1 MKRFV
6 PWLPVI
12 VGLLVVAAVLR
23 QCSNG
28 GAASYQ
34 TATITRGPI
43 TQAVTATGTLN
54 PVVTV
59 QVGSQVSGNI
69 AKLFVDFNSQVKAG
83 QVVAQIDPALFQA
96 TVTQAEGDLA
106 NAQATL
112 ELAKVNA
119 KRTQELFAKKT
130 SSQADVDQATATLH
144 QSEANVKIKQG
155 ALDKVRTD
163 LEHCTIT
170 SPIDGVVISRS
181 VDVGQT
187 VAASLQAPIIFA
199 IANDLTKMQIDANV
213 AEADIGV
220 VKIDQN
226 VDFTVD
232 AFPMQTF
239 HGKVVQV
246 RNAPITVQNV
256 VTYDTVIGVSNPDL
270 KLKPGMTANVSI
282 VIAHK
287 DDVLQIKNAALR
299 YRPPDATPGRDK
311 KNGYESHGTARPG
324 AQRWCVRGDRT
335 HRVCFAVWRQSA
347 AAGAD
352 QDRDQRRGCD
362 RSGRRSEGR
371 RPRGDGRAQFSDGR
385 AIACDESLWRR
396 VAAISVTIMEG
407 KSGFSLADCCSRVSV
422 GRVTRVFLTPQRR
435 ASHNESATTFAGK

>member
-1 MKRFV
+1 MKRFF
-6 PWLPVI
+6 PWLALLA
-12 VGLLVVAAVLR
+12 GLFIIAFVVR
-23 QCSNG
+23 QCRNG
-28 GAASYQ
+28 GAANYQ

-54 PVVTV
+54 PVVNV

-83 QVVAQIDPALFQA
+83 EVVAQIDPALFQA

-106 NAQATL
+106 NAQAAL

-119 KRTQELFAKKT
+119 KRTQDLFAKKT
-130 SSQADVDQATATLH
+130 SSEADVDQAMATLH
-144 QSEANVKIKQG
+144 QAEANVKIKQG
-155 ALDKVRTD
+155 ALDKAKAD
-163 LEHCTIT
+163 LDHCTIT

-187 VAASLQAPIIFA
+187 VAASLQAPVIFA

-213 AEADIGV
+213 AEADVGV
-220 VKIDQN
+220 VKVDQN

-239 HGKVVQV
+239 QGKVVQV

-270 KLKPGMTANVSI
+270 KLKPGMTANVAII
-282 VIAHK
+282 VAHK

-299 YRPPDATPGRDK
+299 YRPPDATPVETKRT
-311 KNGYESHGTARPG
+311 SASRPG
-324 AQRWCVRGDRT
+324 RPGGGRSNAGQEGRAERTVYVLPSGASRPQPVQVKTGISDGITTEVIEGLKEGDRVVT
-335 HRVCFAVWRQSA
+335 AELTSTTA
-347 AAGAD
+347 APSPPANPFSG
-352 QDRDQRRGCD
+352 
-362 RSGRRSEGR
+362 GRRR
-371 RPRGDGRAQFSDGR
+371 F
-385 AIACDESLWRR
+385 
-396 VAAISVTIMEG
+396 
-407 KSGFSLADCCSRVSV
+407 
-422 GRVTRVFLTPQRR
+422 
-435 ASHNESATTFAGK
+435 

>member
-1 MKRFV
+1 MKRFSS
-6 PWLPVI
+6 WLALAA
-12 VGLLVVAAVLR
+12 GLLVTAFVVRECRTGSAAD
-23 QCSNG
+23 
-28 GAASYQ
+28 YQ
-34 TATITRGPI
+34 TATITRGSI

-54 PVVTV
+54 PVVNV

-69 AKLFVDFNSQVKAG
+69 AKLFADFNSQVKAG

-106 NAQATL
+106 NAQAAL

-119 KRTQELFAKKT
+119 TRTQELFAKKT
-130 SSQADVDQATATLH
+130 SSQADVDQAMANLH
-144 QSEANVKIKQG
+144 QAEANVKIKQG
-155 ALDKVRTD
+155 ALDKAKAD
-163 LEHCTIT
+163 LDHCTIT
-170 SPIDGVVISRS
+170 SPIDGVVISRN

-187 VAASLQAPIIFA
+187 VAASLQAPVIFA

-213 AEADIGV
+213 AEADVGV

-232 AFPMQTF
+232 AFPMRTF

-282 VIAHK
+282 IIAYK

-299 YRPPDATPGRDK
+299 YRPPEATPVETKRTSVNRGSRSGEGRT
-311 KNGYESHGTARPG
+311 GSTQESGAERTVYVLPAGGSRPRAVQIKTG
-324 AQRWCVRGDRT
+324 ISDGIMIEVIEGLKEGDRVVT
-335 HRVCFAVWRQSA
+335 AELTSTTSSPSPPVNPFS
-347 AAGAD
+347 G
-352 QDRDQRRGCD
+352 
-362 RSGRRSEGR
+362 GRRFR
-371 RPRGDGRAQFSDGR
+371 
-385 AIACDESLWRR
+385 
-396 VAAISVTIMEG
+396 
-407 KSGFSLADCCSRVSV
+407 
-422 GRVTRVFLTPQRR
+422 
-435 ASHNESATTFAGK
+435 

>member
-1 MKRFV
+1 MTRFL
-6 PWLPVI
+6 PWLALVA
-12 VGLLVVAAVLR
+12 GLFILAFGVR
-23 QCSNG
+23 QCRNS
-28 GAASYQ
+28 GAANYQ
-34 TATITRGPI
+34 TASITRGPV

-54 PVVTV
+54 PVVNV

-106 NAQATL
+106 NAQAAL

-119 KRTQELFAKKT
+119 TRTQELFAKKT
-130 SSQADVDQATATLH
+130 SSQADVDQAIANLH
-144 QSEANVKIKQG
+144 QAQANVKIKQG
-155 ALDKVRTD
+155 ALNKAKAD
-163 LEHCTIT
+163 LDHCTIT
-170 SPIDGVVISRS
+170 SPIDGVVISRN

-187 VAASLQAPIIFA
+187 VAASLQAPVIFA

-213 AEADIGV
+213 AEADVGV
-220 VKIDQN
+220 VKVDQN

-232 AFPMQTF
+232 AFPIQTF
-239 HGKVVQV
+239 QGKVVQV

-299 YRPPDATPGRDK
+299 YRPPDATPVETRRT
-311 KNGYESHGTARPG
+311 STSRPG
-324 AQRWCVRGDRT
+324 RPGGGRSGAGQEGRVERTVYVLPSGASHPKPVQIKTGISDGIMTEVIEGLKEGDRVVT
-335 HRVCFAVWRQSA
+335 AEVTSTA
-347 AAGAD
+347 ARTSTPANPFSGAP
-352 QDRDQRRGCD
+352 RRF
-362 RSGRRSEGR
+362 
-371 RPRGDGRAQFSDGR
+371 P
-385 AIACDESLWRR
+385 
-396 VAAISVTIMEG
+396 
-407 KSGFSLADCCSRVSV
+407 
-422 GRVTRVFLTPQRR
+422 
-435 ASHNESATTFAGK
+435 

>member
-6 PWLPVI
+6 PWLVTVI
-12 VGLLVVAAVLR
+12 GLLVIVAVVH
-23 QCSNG
+23 QCRNG
-28 GAASYQ
+28 GVANYQ
-34 TATITRGPI
+34 TATIIRSPI

-54 PVVTV
+54 PVVNV

-69 AKLFVDFNSQVKAG
+69 AKLFVDFNSEVKAG

-106 NAQATL
+106 SAQAAL

-119 KRTQELFAKKT
+119 TRTQELFARKT
-130 SSQADVDQATATLH
+130 SSQADLDQAMANLH
-144 QSEANVKIKQG
+144 QGEANVKIKQG
-155 ALDKVRTD
+155 ALDKARAD

-187 VAASLQAPIIFA
+187 VAASLQAPVIFA

-213 AEADIGV
+213 AEADVGV

-232 AFPMQTF
+232 AFPMETF

-256 VTYDTVIGVSNPDL
+256 VTYDTVIGVNNPDL

-282 VIAHK
+282 IVAHK

-299 YRPPDATPGRDK
+299 YRPPNATPVETTRTDTSRTGRSA
-311 KNGYESHGTARPG
+311 GGRSGPQEG
-324 AQRWCVRGDRT
+324 AQRTVYVLPSGASRPQPKQIKTGISDGIVTEVVEGLKDGDRVVT
-335 HRVCFAVWRQSA
+335 AELGSGMA
-347 AAGAD
+347 APSPATNPFGGGP
-352 QDRDQRRGCD
+352 RRF
-362 RSGRRSEGR
+362 
-371 RPRGDGRAQFSDGR
+371 P
-385 AIACDESLWRR
+385 
-396 VAAISVTIMEG
+396 
-407 KSGFSLADCCSRVSV
+407 
-422 GRVTRVFLTPQRR
+422 
-435 ASHNESATTFAGK
+435 

>member
-12 VGLLVVAAVLR
+12 VGLLVVAAVVR
-23 QCSNG
+23 QCRNG
-28 GAASYQ
+28 GTTSYQ

-54 PVVTV
+54 PVVNV

-130 SSQADVDQATATLH
+130 SSQADVDQAMATLH
-144 QSEANVKIKQG
+144 QSEATVKIKQG
-155 ALDKVRTD
+155 ALDKARAD

-187 VAASLQAPIIFA
+187 VAASLQAPVIFA

-213 AEADIGV
+213 AEADVGV
-220 VKIDQN
+220 VTIDQN

-239 HGKVVQV
+239 RGKVVQV

-299 YRPPDATPGRDK
+299 YRPPDATPVETKRTGTNRMGRPAGGRSG
-311 KNGYESHGTARPG
+311 NVHEGAERTVYVLPSGASRPQP
-324 AQRWCVRGDRT
+324 AQIKTGISDGIVTEVVEGLKEGDRVVT
-335 HRVCFAVWRQSA
+335 AELSSA
-347 AAGAD
+347 MAGPSPATNPFGGS
-352 QDRDQRRGCD
+352 RRF
-362 RSGRRSEGR
+362 
-371 RPRGDGRAQFSDGR
+371 P
-385 AIACDESLWRR
+385 
-396 VAAISVTIMEG
+396 
-407 KSGFSLADCCSRVSV
+407 
-422 GRVTRVFLTPQRR
+422 
-435 ASHNESATTFAGK
+435 

>member
-1 MKRFV
+1 MKRLF
-6 PWLPVI
+6 PWIVI
-12 VGLLVVAAVLR
+12 IGGLLVIAFVVR
-23 QCSNG
+23 QCGSS

-34 TATITRGPI
+34 TATVTRGPI

-54 PVVTV
+54 PVVNV

-69 AKLFVDFNSQVKAG
+69 AKLFVDFNSQVQAG

-106 NAQATL
+106 SAQAAL

-119 KRTQELFAKKT
+119 TRTQELFARKT
-130 SSQADVDQATATLH
+130 SSQADLDQAIANLH
-144 QSEANVKIKQG
+144 QAEANVKIKQG
-155 ALDKVRTD
+155 ALDKAKAD

-187 VAASLQAPIIFA
+187 VAASLQAPVIFQ
-199 IANDLTKMQIDANV
+199 IANDLTKMQIDSNV
-213 AEADIGV
+213 AEADVGV
-220 VKIDQN
+220 VEVGQD

-232 AFPMQTF
+232 AFPTRTF

-256 VTYDTVIGVSNPDL
+256 VTYDTVIGVDNKDL

-287 DDVLQIKNAALR
+287 DNVLQIKNAALR
-299 YRPPDATPGRDK
+299 YRPPDATPVETRRT
-311 KNGYESHGTARPG
+311 GT
-324 AQRWCVRGDRT
+324 
-335 HRVCFAVWRQSA
+335 
-347 AAGAD
+347 
-352 QDRDQRRGCD
+352 
-362 RSGRRSEGR
+362 
-371 RPRGDGRAQFSDGR
+371 
-385 AIACDESLWRR
+385 
-396 VAAISVTIMEG
+396 
-407 KSGFSLADCCSRVSV
+407 SRM
-422 GRVTRVFLTPQRR
+422 G
-435 ASHNESATTFAGK
+435 